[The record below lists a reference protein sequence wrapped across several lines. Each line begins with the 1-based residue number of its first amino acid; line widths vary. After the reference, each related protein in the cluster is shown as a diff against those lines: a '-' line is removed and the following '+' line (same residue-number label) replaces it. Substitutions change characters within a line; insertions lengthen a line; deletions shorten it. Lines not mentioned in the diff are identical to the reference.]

1 MTLNVG
7 YKAMLEAAESEIE
20 TLSPAEAGRLVG
32 NDGVQF
38 VDIRDVRELQRE
50 GKVPAAFHATRGML
64 EFWIDPDSPYYKD
77 VFGSDKKFV
86 FYCQSG
92 WRSALATQ
100 TVQRMGLTNVSHI
113 GGGFR
118 AWKDTGNPVETV
130 DVEPR

>member
-7 YKAMLEAAESEIE
+7 YKAMLAAAESEIE
-20 TLSPAEAGRLVG
+20 TLSPTEAGRLVG

-50 GKVPAAFHATRGML
+50 GKVPEAFHATRGML
-64 EFWIDPDSPYYKD
+64 EFWIDPDSPYYKE
-77 VFGSDKKFV
+77 VFGTGKKFV

-100 TVQRMGLTNVSHI
+100 TVQRMGLANVCHI

-118 AWKDTGNPVETV
+118 AWKETGNPVETV
-130 DVEPR
+130 DSEP